1 MRALILAGG
10 YGTRLGELT
19 KSTPK
24 VLIEVGGIPIIDRT
38 IEKLTDVGITE
49 ITINTHYMNEMVA
62 EYLTS
67 RFPDLNLRIVY
78 EPILLGTVGTLK
90 ANIDWLAVD
99 DFIVMHADNF
109 FADNLS
115 ELIAGE
121 LKPGNL
127 LRACTFITKN
137 PENCGVFI
145 VTEENTVIDFDE
157 KKETARSNVANAA
170 IYRFSKN
177 VSELVSELRDE
188 VRDISIDFLPTITK
202 KIELVMLK
210 NDFFDIGTREG
221 LFEANLAAKTI
232 GRT

>member
-10 YGTRLGELT
+10 YGSRLGELT
-19 KSTPK
+19 KSIPK
-24 VLIEVGGIPIIDRT
+24 ILIEVGGVPIIDRT
-38 IEKLTDVGITE
+38 IGKLIDIGITE
-49 ITINTHYMNEMVA
+49 ITINTHYMDEMVTK
-62 EYLTS
+62 YLTS

>member
-24 VLIEVGGIPIIDRT
+24 VLIEVGGVPIIDRT

-90 ANIDWLAVD
+90 ANIDWLAVN

-177 VSELVSELRDE
+177 VSELVSESRDE